1 MEQFVFGAALISSL
15 WLALAVA
22 RGALGA
28 VLGLMWRVS
37 QAENLS
43 HPATEPTGTFEI
55 RSEHFGRWKDH
66 EARSNAGLVVH
77 H

>member
-1 MEQFVFGAALISSL
+1 MEQFVLAAALISSL

-37 QAENLS
+37 QAESLT
-43 HPATEPTGTFEI
+43 HPATGHPGTFEI

-66 EARSNAGLVVH
+66 EGQSNAGLVVRH
-77 H
+77 